1 MWCSFF
7 ISVICFVMKK
17 GKIIILSAPS
27 GCGKS
32 TIIAEVI
39 KDTALKLEFSIS
51 ATNREPR
58 RGETDGVNYYFLS
71 TEDFKK
77 AIDSDSLVEYEEVY
91 PGRFYGTLKSE
102 IARICADGN
111 NAILD
116 IDVKGALNVKKLYGD
131 DALAL
136 FIMPPS
142 IDTLRHRLL
151 SRGTESV
158 DAINQRVGKAEYEI
172 SFASQFDRT
181 VVNDVLIDAINET
194 HDIIAEFINK

>member
-1 MWCSFF
+1 
-7 ISVICFVMKK
+7 MKK

-91 PGRFYGTLKSE
+91 RGRFYGTLKSE

-151 SRGTESV
+151 SRGTETV

>member
-1 MWCSFF
+1 
-7 ISVICFVMKK
+7 MKK

-77 AIDSDSLVEYEEVY
+77 AIESDSLVEYEEVY

-151 SRGTESV
+151 SRGTETV
-158 DAINQRVGKAEYEI
+158 YAINQRVGKAEYEI

>member
-1 MWCSFF
+1 
-7 ISVICFVMKK
+7 MKK

-77 AIDSDSLVEYEEVY
+77 AIDSDSLVEYEEV
-91 PGRFYGTLKSE
+91 
-102 IARICADGN
+102 
-111 NAILD
+111 
-116 IDVKGALNVKKLYGD
+116 
-131 DALAL
+131 
-136 FIMPPS
+136 
-142 IDTLRHRLL
+142 
-151 SRGTESV
+151 
-158 DAINQRVGKAEYEI
+158 
-172 SFASQFDRT
+172 
-181 VVNDVLIDAINET
+181 
-194 HDIIAEFINK
+194 